1 MKKVLIFTIVGLLMT
16 FSNVMAQEDGKFR
29 VGLDMGFTLPSSG
42 GGGFLIYLE
51 PKYNIK
57 DNMNIGLRIGG
68 AAMARDLIYYSNID
82 EATGKLAINGS
93 YVLTYDYYFK
103 SEGKNFAPFI
113 GGGLGW
119 MTFATIEV
127 DTSIDPDDIGTLSAN
142 SSIAPVIRAG
152 FEAGKF
158 RLSLDYNI
166 VPKSDLINLQGD
178 VIGESGNSY
187 LGIAL
192 GFYVGGGK
200 WRN

>member
-1 MKKVLIFTIVGLLMT
+1 
-16 FSNVMAQEDGKFR
+16 
-29 VGLDMGFTLPSSG
+29 
-42 GGGFLIYLE
+42 
-51 PKYNIK
+51 
-57 DNMNIGLRIGG
+57 
-68 AAMARDLIYYSNID
+68 
-82 EATGKLAINGS
+82 
-93 YVLTYDYYFK
+93 
-103 SEGKNFAPFI
+103 
-113 GGGLGW
+113 

-127 DTSIDPDDIGTLSAN
+127 DTGIDPDDIGTLSAN

-166 VPKSDLINLQGD
+166 VPKSDLVNLQGD
-178 VIGESGNSY
+178 VIGETANSY

>member
-1 MKKVLIFTIVGLLMT
+1 
-16 FSNVMAQEDGKFR
+16 
-29 VGLDMGFTLPSSG
+29 
-42 GGGFLIYLE
+42 
-51 PKYNIK
+51 
-57 DNMNIGLRIGG
+57 
-68 AAMARDLIYYSNID
+68 
-82 EATGKLAINGS
+82 
-93 YVLTYDYYFK
+93 
-103 SEGKNFAPFI
+103 
-113 GGGLGW
+113 

-142 SSIAPVIRAG
+142 SSISPVIRAG

-158 RLSLDYNI
+158 RLSLDYNM